1 MSVDPSPEPGCA
13 DELDTPTQPVSHWVR
28 LRRARDL
35 NLDDPDERHFGDYEV
50 LERIGVGG
58 MGAVYRARQISLDR
72 EVALKLMGFDA
83 ALGEE
88 LVAQFRSEARH
99 AGRLQ
104 HPNIVPVYEIG
115 SHENLYYFSMGLV
128 RGPTLQ
134 DWRRQHPQ
142 ASARTLARLMRTI
155 AEAVEYAHQVGTL
168 HLDLKPGNVLVD
180 VRGQPQVGDFGLARA
195 LGEAH
200 AADSIAAG
208 TPGYMAPEQAELRGA
223 LSPAT
228 DVWGL
233 GGILYLLLCGRAP
246 IAMEVDGTARR
257 WDIDAVPGA
266 LAQQAPDLAAICL
279 HCLQPDPAR
288 RYASARAL
296 ADDLQRFVDGRAVSV
311 RRQGGWERL
320 RGWARREPRIAA
332 LATGL
337 LLTLLVGLAATTALW
352 VQAESNRVLAE
363 HTLWDARRAAALASA
378 ERGDGLAGLPDLVDN
393 VVEAEASRDRAAAL
407 ADRHRIGL
415 LLNSSPRPIAVWS
428 FEGEGRALGFAEDGD
443 VLLAGLRDGQLVAL
457 DTGSERER
465 WRLQPAFPPT
475 PWGASYVGRI
485 VPASDGKHA
494 LLYPSG
500 SSGVVRPD
508 PSFMHRVELA
518 SGTLSTPPAAF
529 KNFAAASYSIDG
541 GQALLRSADEQLQL
555 WQVEPWQPRGALFDR
570 PGAQHCLLLPQRP
583 RAACAIQG
591 FKSVEL
597 LDATSGEV
605 LQQHAFSGE
614 TELLS
619 WGADSSGRWLALG
632 SADGQ
637 LRVVDVEA
645 GVSSMFS
652 EAGEGAVVDVSFSG
666 RRLAVSYGGGSV
678 RVLDLRQMA
687 WASPRIRS
695 GAAGLNSAALD
706 PDGRW
711 LLANDGRA
719 ALWQLAENASGQL
732 EPRALRLLRHRGA
745 VIGFQATALAPQR
758 GLMASHGSEGE
769 LKLYR
774 LPAAQT
780 ELDASGLQPGDVQ
793 SAAAAQLPSAAEL
806 SATLKSLQTS
816 PAYRMELSADG
827 QRQVFAAGSQLLIG
841 ERSVELHAIELPNS
855 AQYLL
860 LAAAAP
866 RALVGWVVDAQPLAI
881 EWRSLDIASRAWIGP
896 AFRSAGLPGGLRLSA
911 DGGRLLL
918 WQGRSLSVLDTSS
931 GAERA
936 VLEIDAGELLIVDA
950 GFRVEANGAERAD
963 DVLLSTLGR
972 SQLLPATLEHWRLDG
987 RGGAARI
994 QRVDTPFAHVRVF
1007 DLGEAWLGHGP
1018 RPALYRAGERF
1029 ELHNF
1034 GGESGEAA
1042 AISPD
1047 RHWAAL
1053 GARDGVLWIDL
1064 QRGQLLAPLQPLR
1077 IPEDDVLAQ
1086 LTFSADGRQLQARS
1100 HYGRRL
1106 LLPFQADTRTLPALL
1121 QEAEDLAPRGDSALS
1136 AASTGVLSGRRLSST
1151 GGAWFAPARVVAG
1164 QVPVSPLTSA
1174 FDPAGPDPAS
1184 PVAED
1189 IAAAQ
1194 RRVSERR
1201 ERDVGPPP
1209 AEDQSNLASAFAAPA
1224 LASALDLAAHA
1235 NVSPGQRFQGSRG
1248 GLGITDSAAWPQGR
1262 LRLRGEEFVLG
1273 PALQLAPAGRA
1284 LGAAR
1289 FPERSAAIALP
1300 AGAMRALSLLLANQ
1314 QVPSP
1319 GGLRLRWLDA
1329 AGALLAESV
1338 LEVPTSYDGELH
1350 RDTRA
1355 HQPLAELA
1363 LALRTAESR
1372 QRGGG
1377 SPHQLVYR
1385 LRVERPAA
1393 AASATAI
1400 ELDAPGATPLL
1411 LAASVY

>member
-1 MSVDPSPEPGCA
+1 MSVDPSTEPGCA
-13 DELDTPTQPVSHWVR
+13 DALDTPTQPVSHWVR
-28 LRRARDL
+28 LRRAQDL
-35 NLDDPDERHFGDYEV
+35 NLQDPAERHFGDYEV

-58 MGAVYRARQISLDR
+58 MGAVYRARQNSLDR

-142 ASARTLARLMRTI
+142 ASARELAGLMRSV

-180 VRGQPQVGDFGLARA
+180 ARGQPQITDFGLARG
-195 LGEAH
+195 LGEAQH
-200 AADSIAAG
+200 VDSIAAG
-208 TPGYMAPEQAELRGA
+208 TPGYMAPEQAEQSGA

-233 GGILYLLLCGRAP
+233 GGILHLLLCGRAP
-246 IAMEVDGTARR
+246 IAVDADGAARR

-296 ADDLQRFVDGRAVSV
+296 ADDLQRFVDGRPVSV
-311 RRQGGWERL
+311 RRQGGRERL
-320 RGWARREPRIAA
+320 RGWTRREPRIAA
-332 LATGL
+332 LASSL
-337 LLTLLVGLAATTALW
+337 LLALLVGLAATTVLW
-352 VQAESNRVLAE
+352 MQAESNRMLAE
-363 HTLWDARRAAALASA
+363 HTLWDARRAAALAAA

-393 VVEAEASRDRAAAL
+393 VAEAEASRDSAAAL

-428 FEGEGRALGFAEDGD
+428 FEGEGRALGFAEDGE

-465 WRLQPAFPPT
+465 WRLQPTFPPT

-485 VPASDGKHA
+485 VPASDGRHA

-508 PSFMHRVELA
+508 TSFMHRIELA
-518 SGTLSTPPAAF
+518 SGTLSAPPQSF
-529 KNFAAASYSIDG
+529 ENFAAASYSIDG
-541 GQALLRSADEQLQL
+541 SHALLRSSDEQLQL
-555 WQVEPWQPRGALFDR
+555 WQVEPWQPRGALFHR
-570 PGAQHCLLLPQRP
+570 PGAQYCLLLPQRP

-619 WGADSSGRWLALG
+619 WGADVSGRWLALG

-645 GVSSMFS
+645 GVSSVFS
-652 EAGEGAVVDVSFSG
+652 EVGEGAVVDVSFSG
-666 RRLAVSYGGGSV
+666 GRLVVAYGGGSV
-678 RVLDLRQMA
+678 RVLDLQQMA

-719 ALWQLAENASGQL
+719 ALWQLAETASGQL

-745 VIGFQATALAPQR
+745 VIGFQATALAAQR

-774 LPAAQT
+774 LPALQT
-780 ELDASGLQPGDVQ
+780 ELGASALQPGDVQ
-793 SAAAAQLPSAAEL
+793 ALSAPQLPSAGEL
-806 SATLKSLQTS
+806 SATLKSLPTAH
-816 PAYRMELSADG
+816 AYRMELSADD
-827 QRQVFAAGSQLLIG
+827 QQQVFAAGSQLLIG
-841 ERSVELHAIELPNS
+841 AHGGELDAIELPNS

-866 RALVGWVVDAQPLAI
+866 RALVGWIADAEPLAI
-881 EWRSLDIASRAWIGP
+881 EWRSLDTASRAWIGP
-896 AFRSAGLPGGLRLSA
+896 VFRSAGLPAGLRLSA
-911 DGGRLLL
+911 DGRRLLL
-918 WQGRSLSVLDTSS
+918 WQGRSLRVLETSS

-936 VLEIDAGELLIVDA
+936 ALSVDAGELLIADA
-950 GFRVEANGAERAD
+950 GFRVDADGAERAED
-963 DVLLSTLGR
+963 LLLSTLGR
-972 SQLLPATLEHWRLDG
+972 SQLLPATLEHWRIDG
-987 RGGAARI
+987 RGGAERI
-994 QRVDTPFAHVRVF
+994 QRIDTPFAHTRVF
-1007 DLGEAWLGHGP
+1007 DLGETWLGHGP
-1018 RPALYRAGERF
+1018 RPALYREGERF

-1034 GGESGEAA
+1034 GGEFGEAA

-1047 RHWAAL
+1047 RQWAAL

-1064 QRGQLLAPLQPLR
+1064 QRAQLLAPQQALR

-1086 LTFSADGRQLQARS
+1086 LSFSADGRRLQARS

-1106 LLPFQADTRTLPALL
+1106 LLPFQADARALPALL
-1121 QEAEDLAPRGDSALS
+1121 QEAEELAPRRDSPLS
-1136 AASTGVLSGRRLSST
+1136 AASTGRLASRRLSSAD
-1151 GGAWFAPARVVAG
+1151 GAMSAAGSVAVRPATNGSVAG
-1164 QVPVSPLTSA
+1164 SPATE
-1174 FDPAGPDPAS
+1174 DT
-1184 PVAED
+1184 VATPS
-1189 IAAAQ
+1189 
-1194 RRVSERR
+1194 RVSGRR
-1201 ERDVGPPP
+1201 DRDIGPPP
-1209 AEDQSNLASAFAAPA
+1209 ADAENSLASTSFAAPA
-1224 LASALDLAAHA
+1224 LGTALDLAAHA
-1235 NVSPGQRFQGSRG
+1235 NVAPGQRFQGSRG

-1262 LRLRGEEFVLG
+1262 LRLRGEGFVLG

-1289 FPERSAAIALP
+1289 FPQRSPAIALP
-1300 AGAMRALSLLLANQ
+1300 AGRMRGLSLLLANQ

-1393 AASATAI
+1393 AASAKAI

-1411 LAASVY
+1411 LAASVH